1 MDGGEI
7 VLFLV
12 AAAGVLAGNE
22 LVAIAAISML
32 ALRAIGFDPLFNAVE
47 RFAIPAGTLI
57 LTIGLL
63 SPFSSGKMGLAAVTH
78 TLTSP
83 AGLIA
88 LAVGTVASYLGSSG
102 VQLLTARPEVM
113 VGLVVGSIVG
123 VSLFG
128 GIPVGPLVAA
138 GFTALLYQ
146 ILRVM

>member
-12 AAAGVLAGNE
+12 VAAGALGGND
-22 LVAIAAISML
+22 LVAIAAVSML
-32 ALRAIGFDPLFNAVE
+32 ALRAIGFDSLFLAVD
-47 RFAIPAGTLI
+47 RYAIPAGVLF
-57 LTIGLL
+57 LMVGLL
-63 SPFSSGKMGLAAVTH
+63 SPFSSGKLGLAAVIR

-88 LAVGTVASYLGSSG
+88 LSVGTLASYLGSNG
-102 VQLLTARPEVM
+102 VKLLTVKPEVM

-123 VSLFG
+123 VSLLG

-138 GFTALLYQ
+138 GFTAFLYQ
-146 ILRVM
+146 LLKL

>member
-12 AAAGVLAGNE
+12 AAAGALAGNE
-22 LVAIAAISML
+22 LVAAAALSML
-32 ALRAIGFDPLFNAVE
+32 ALRAIGLDTLFDAVD
-47 RFAIPAGTLI
+47 RFAIPAGTLL

-63 SPFSSGKMGLAAVTH
+63 SPFSSGRMGLGTVLQ

-88 LAVGTVASYLGSSG
+88 LTVGTVASYLGSSG
-102 VQLLTARPEVM
+102 VKLLTVKPEVM
-113 VGLVVGSIVG
+113 VGLVAGSIVG
-123 VSLFG
+123 VSVLG

-138 GFTALLYQ
+138 GFVAVLYRL
-146 ILRVM
+146 LRV